1 MPTSDGAGIVAYE
14 PCGRVVGQSSAEYAV
29 GSRMRRGQ
37 ATLCSDHVTCLQSP
51 PRSATGRS
59 WRNGQH
65 PSAMCGRF
73 PQWNLLLQR
82 GSSVQAGSWSRAKR
96 LKHTID
102 PTGNVPRVRTLQCR
116 WQPLVSQRLIGN
128 RPHKSVQG
136 GSTHRRGRWV

>member
-1 MPTSDGAGIVAYE
+1 MPTSDGAGIVAYQ

-59 WRNGQH
+59 WRNVQL
-65 PSAMCGRF
+65 SYAMCGRL
-73 PQWNLLLQR
+73 PEGNLLLQR
-82 GSSVQAGSWSRAKR
+82 ASAQAGLWSRAKR
-96 LKHTID
+96 LKHAIH
-102 PTGNVPRVRTLQCR
+102 PTGKVPRVRSLQRR